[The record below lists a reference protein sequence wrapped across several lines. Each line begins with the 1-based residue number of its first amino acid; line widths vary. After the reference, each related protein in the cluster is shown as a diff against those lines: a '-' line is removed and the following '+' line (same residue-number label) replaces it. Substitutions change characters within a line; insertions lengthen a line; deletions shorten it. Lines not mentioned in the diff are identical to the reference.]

1 MARQTHY
8 TGRQTAIRA
17 GLVLICPR
25 DYGDTCA
32 LISTRTKLSSSG
44 SSGLWTIRGGDV
56 FRAGDRVG
64 VLWHDSAGRLRATP
78 ARVVRVVIAD
88 VVAARCRYRVTLDN
102 GRELLSWG
110 NELATWLIVKSAE
123 MV

>member
-1 MARQTHY
+1 M
-8 TGRQTAIRA
+8 
-17 GLVLICPR
+17 
-25 DYGDTCA
+25 
-32 LISTRTKLSSSG
+32 
-44 SSGLWTIRGGDV
+44 

-78 ARVVRVVIAD
+78 GRVVRVVIAD